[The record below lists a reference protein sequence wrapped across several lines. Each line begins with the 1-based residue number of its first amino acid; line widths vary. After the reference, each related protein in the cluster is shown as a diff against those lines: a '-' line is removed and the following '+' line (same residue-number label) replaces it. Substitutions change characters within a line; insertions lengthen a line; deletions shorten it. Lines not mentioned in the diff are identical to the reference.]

1 MKRIHTEA
9 KKARRISGFQKSHGK
24 TQSEDREIKR
34 ASLHPRQ
41 PRTFGKQIHHVQ
53 RIVKERYIGVR
64 RQVVVK
70 IIPHAAEA

>member
-9 KKARRISGFQKSHGK
+9 RKARRISGFQKSHGK
-24 TQSEDREIKR
+24 TQSAAREYDRAGR
-34 ASLHPRQ
+34 HPLKPKTYGQ
-41 PRTFGKQIHHVQ
+41 QVHHVQ
-53 RIVKERYIGVR
+53 RIVKERHIGVC